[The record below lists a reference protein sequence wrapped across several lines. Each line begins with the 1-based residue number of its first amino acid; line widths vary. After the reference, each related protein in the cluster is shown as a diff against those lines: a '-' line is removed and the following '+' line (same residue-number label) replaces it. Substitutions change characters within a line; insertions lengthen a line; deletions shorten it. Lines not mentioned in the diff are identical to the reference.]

1 MKHIELPLKI
11 KSELKNYYNFVKL
24 EKGLSEN
31 SLSAYFH
38 DLEIYA
44 NFLVSQNI
52 YSFSLVTY
60 NILSEFLCSLADLEF
75 SAATTARY
83 ISSIRGLHAYLFAT
97 KKNSNDISELID
109 VPKFSR
115 NLPEVLTVEMLEN
128 IFLQPHVST
137 VSGLRDRTILE
148 VLYASGL
155 RVSELINLRFQNILD
170 QEELLRIFGKGGK
183 ERVVPI
189 GTEALKYLEK
199 YKKNSRPFLLKNV
212 TDEGFVFLNQR
223 GRRLSRMGIWGII
236 NKYSKNAGIQFQ
248 VHPHSFRHS
257 FATHLVEGGAD
268 LRVVQEMLGHS
279 SISTTQIYTHLDKN
293 YIKEIHRSFHPRG

>member
-31 SLSAYFH
+31 SLAAYFH

-97 KKNSNDISELID
+97 KKNSTDISELID
-109 VPKFSR
+109 APKISR

-223 GRRLSRMGIWGII
+223 GRKLSRMGIWGII

-279 SISTTQIYTHLDKN
+279 SINTTQIYTHFDKN